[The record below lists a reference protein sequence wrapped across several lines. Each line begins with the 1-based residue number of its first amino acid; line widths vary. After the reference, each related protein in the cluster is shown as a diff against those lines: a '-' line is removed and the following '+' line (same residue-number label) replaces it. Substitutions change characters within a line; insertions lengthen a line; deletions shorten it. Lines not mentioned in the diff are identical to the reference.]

1 MMIMTVIFPRISVRH
16 INNRMLENGVSPPSW
31 DKGLGAS
38 APFYALAIFLKRA
51 RKPTPLFDGRFVAK
65 HARPIDKFLAFLH
78 LLSTFGF
85 ILSISIM
92 VLLEYVLL

>member
-38 APFYALAIFLKRA
+38 APFYALAIFLK
-51 RKPTPLFDGRFVAK
+51 
-65 HARPIDKFLAFLH
+65 
-78 LLSTFGF
+78 
-85 ILSISIM
+85 
-92 VLLEYVLL
+92 